1 MKVFLDFLPVTL
13 FFVVYK
19 MADKTRDIL
28 NAFLPESA
36 SVWLADQSD
45 FILATLFLIPATL
58 IPIIYV
64 WQKERRIEKMHV
76 ITFAIVLLMG
86 GLTIALDSPVFLKW
100 KPTIVSWAFGLVF
113 GVSLLFNRNLLQK
126 LLGDQITLPA
136 TVWTRLTL
144 FWIGYFFITGLI
156 NIYVAYQFSE
166 EIWVDFKLFGMLGL
180 TLVFVV
186 IQGFYLSQHIKPE
199 E

>member
-58 IPIIYV
+58 IPILYV
-64 WQKERRIEKMHV
+64 WQKEHRIEKMHV

-100 KPTIVSWAFGLVF
+100 KPSIVSWAFGLVF
-113 GVSLLFNRNLLQK
+113 GISLLFNRNLLQK
-126 LLGDQITLPA
+126 LLGDQITLPDA
-136 TVWTRLTL
+136 VWTRLTL
-144 FWIGYFFITGLI
+144 FWIGYFFITG
-156 NIYVAYQFSE
+156 
-166 EIWVDFKLFGMLGL
+166 
-180 TLVFVV
+180 
-186 IQGFYLSQHIKPE
+186 
-199 E
+199 

>member
-113 GVSLLFNRNLLQK
+113 GISLLLNRNLLQK
-126 LLGDQITLPA
+126 LLGDQITLPDA
-136 TVWTRLTL
+136 VWTRLTL
-144 FWIGYFFITGLI
+144 FWIGYFLITGLI